1 MSAIDAAPRRSRAP
15 WLRAFASVLLLAG
28 LVAWVGP
35 SSLLGVLEALS
46 IPWLLFA
53 LVLSVPQVLLSAWR
67 WQFTTGL
74 LGMPLPFA
82 HALREYCLGN
92 VLNQVLPGGV
102 AGDLTRAW
110 RHARTASATRAAW
123 HAVMIER
130 AAGQLVLLACA
141 LVALPWAPSIGGE
154 FRNGLGQ
161 GLTLGMSGIVLA
173 LFAAAVFFAG
183 RMLPAVAWFGRD
195 FGQAV
200 FSRRAWFP
208 QLLLSLAL
216 VGSYVVVYLCCAR
229 ALGVGTGALV
239 LVPLI
244 LCVLVAMAVPLS
256 LAGWGIREGAAAGIW
271 MLADLPV
278 AQGVAISLLY
288 GVVVLVSAL
297 AGAFLLLAC
306 PSPPVAPVDVASD
319 SPG

>member
-1 MSAIDAAPRRSRAP
+1 MSTIDTAPRRSRVW
-15 WLRAFASVLLLAG
+15 WLRALSSVLLLAG

-35 SSLLGVLEALS
+35 AGLLGMLETLS

-110 RHARTASATRAAW
+110 RHARTAPATRAAW

-141 LVALPWAPSIGGE
+141 LLALPWAPSIGVE
-154 FRNGLGQ
+154 CRNGRGQ
-161 GLTLGMSGIVLA
+161 SLTLGLSGIVLA
-173 LFAAAVFFAG
+173 LIAAAVLAR
-183 RMLPAVAWFGRD
+183 RMLPALAWFGRD

-200 FSRRAWFP
+200 LSRRAWFP

-229 ALGVGTGALV
+229 ALGVGTGALA

-244 LCVLVAMAVPLS
+244 LWVLVAMSVPLS

-271 MLADLPV
+271 MLAGLPV

-288 GVVVLVSAL
+288 GVLVLVSAL
-297 AGAFLLLAC
+297 AGAFLLLAVR
-306 PSPPVAPVDVASD
+306 SPPAVQAEVTSD

>member
-1 MSAIDAAPRRSRAP
+1 MSAIDTAPRRSRAP
-15 WLRAFASVLLLAG
+15 WLRALSSVLLLAG

-35 SSLLGVLEALS
+35 ASLLGMLETLS

-67 WQFTTGL
+67 WQLTTGL
-74 LGMPLPFA
+74 LGIPLPFLR
-82 HALREYCLGN
+82 ALREYCLGN

-141 LVALPWAPSIGGE
+141 LLALPWAPAIGGD
-154 FRNGLGQ
+154 FRNGVEKNI
-161 GLTLGMSGIVLA
+161 TLGLSGVALVL
-173 LFAAAVFFAG
+173 LAAVLTR
-183 RMLPAVAWFGRD
+183 RMSPGVARFGRD
-195 FGQAV
+195 FAQAV

-229 ALGVGTGALV
+229 ALGVGTGALA

-244 LCVLVAMAVPLS
+244 LWVLVAMAVPLS

-271 MLADLPV
+271 MLAGLSV

-297 AGAFLLLAC
+297 PGAFLLLAFR
-306 PSPPVAPVDVASD
+306 SPPGAPVKVASD

>member
-1 MSAIDAAPRRSRAP
+1 MSAIDTAPRRSRAP
-15 WLRAFASVLLLAG
+15 WLRALSSVLLLAG

-35 SSLLGVLEALS
+35 ASLLGMLETLS

-67 WQFTTGL
+67 WQLTTGL
-74 LGMPLPFA
+74 LGIPLPFL

-141 LVALPWAPSIGGE
+141 LLALPWAPAIGGD
-154 FRNGLGQ
+154 FRNGVAKNI
-161 GLTLGMSGIVLA
+161 TLGLSGVALVL
-173 LFAAAVFFAG
+173 LAAVLTR
-183 RMLPAVAWFGRD
+183 RMSPAVARFGRD
-195 FGQAV
+195 FAQAV

-216 VGSYVVVYLCCAR
+216 VGRYVVVYLCCAR
-229 ALGVGTGALV
+229 ALGVGTGALA

-244 LCVLVAMAVPLS
+244 LWVLVAMAVPLS

-271 MLADLPV
+271 MLAGLSV

-297 AGAFLLLAC
+297 PGAFLLLAFR
-306 PSPPVAPVDVASD
+306 SPPGAPVKVASD

>member
-1 MSAIDAAPRRSRAP
+1 MSTTDTAPRRSGAP
-15 WLRAFASVLLLAG
+15 WLRALASVLLLAG

-35 SSLLGVLEALS
+35 ARLLGVLETLS
-46 IPWLLFA
+46 IPWLLLA

-74 LGMPLPFA
+74 LGLPLPFLR
-82 HALREYCLGN
+82 ALREYCLGN

-110 RHARTASATRAAW
+110 RHARTATAARAAW

-141 LVALPWAPSIGGE
+141 ILALPWAPSPLTE
-154 FRNGLGQ
+154 FDESAALGL
-161 GLTLGMSGIVLA
+161 SGVVLA
-173 LFAAAVFFAG
+173 LLAAAVFFAG

-195 FGQAV
+195 FTQAV
-200 FSRRAWFP
+200 LSRRAWFP

-229 ALGVGTGALV
+229 ALGVGTGALS

-244 LCVLVAMAVPLS
+244 LWVLVAMAVPLS

-271 MLADLPV
+271 MLAGLPV
-278 AQGVAISLLY
+278 EEGVAVSLMY
-288 GVVVLVSAL
+288 GVIVLVSAL
-297 AGAFLLLAC
+297 PGALLLLAIRS
-306 PSPPVAPVDVASD
+306 SPAAQVEAASD
-319 SPG
+319 GPD